1 MTDLLAM
8 ILRDPDDDHA
18 RQVYGDW
25 VAQHGDAA
33 RAELIRWQCELARLP
48 AWDRRAI
55 VASWEAEALLAR
67 HGARWRGE
75 LPALDGVT
83 WGELHR
89 GFAAS
94 VRVADVETLY
104 QHAAAIAAAAPVW
117 AVEMVRLDE
126 SRTPAWEG
134 SVPWLRVLRL
144 EAGYQRDHAPHRES
158 SLLSR
163 VPELEIRV
171 SDAYAQFEWLWR
183 RDADVPLHRLVVD
196 GEHIVGRGF
205 AAQLMHMGWIEDL
218 AELSLATRFVDYDSG
233 YYEDPTLRLEGAQ
246 EIAAAKLLAL
256 RTLAVDRQRVTSEG
270 LAALIESLPALHEL
284 TAHGCELKDLGFL
297 RSSLG
302 EPLERLD
309 LGGNAIGNDGARAI
323 AEARRTATLER
334 LDLDTCEIGP
344 PGLAALVDG
353 RAWQTL
359 RWLDLS
365 RNPLAERG
373 AQQLAAARTPAQ
385 LHTLLLADVDFTA
398 NDAAAVLALPW
409 VRELLVLDVSENEL
423 DGAEEALAE
432 LAKGTLR
439 KLALVKTQLEAVG
452 CLALAPLWS
461 TLVHLA
467 LGDNPLGDDGVAA
480 LVSGE
485 AAQLQTLDLRWASLR
500 DAAFTTLAKARCPR
514 LRTLV
519 LAGNRPSIDGVV
531 DLLRSPLLAHL
542 ELLDLSRCELTADA
556 AAVIAAS
563 PQLGTLKTLDLRR
576 NDFDEYKLLDLA
588 RSPHLA
594 SVALE
599 LSGEPWRYPVPIRE
613 ELEGRFGRNWYWSND
628 DNDEDEDPEDA
639 DEED

>member
-25 VAQHGDAA
+25 VAEHGDAA

-94 VRVADVETLY
+94 VRVADVATLY
-104 QHAAAIAAAAPVW
+104 KHAAAIGAAAPVW
-117 AVEMVRLDE
+117 AVEMLRLDE
-126 SRTPAWEG
+126 SRTPAWEC

-171 SDAYAQFEWLWR
+171 RDAYAQFEWLWL
-183 RDADVPLHRLVVD
+183 RDADVPLRRLVVD

-205 AAQLMHMGWIEDL
+205 AAQLVHMSWVEDL

-256 RTLAVDRQRVTSEG
+256 KTLAIDRQRVTSEG
-270 LAALIESLPALHEL
+270 LAALIESLPGLHEL
-284 TAHGCELKDLGFL
+284 TAHGCELEDLGFL

-302 EPLERLD
+302 EPLVRLA

-344 PGLAALVDG
+344 PGLAALVEG
-353 RAWQTL
+353 RSWRTL

-365 RNPLAERG
+365 RNPLGERG
-373 AQQLAAARTPAQ
+373 ALELATGRTPPQ

-398 NDAAAVLALPW
+398 SDAAAVLALPW
-409 VRELLVLDVSENEL
+409 MRELLALDLSNNQL

-432 LAKGTLR
+432 LAKGGLR
-439 KLALVKTQLEAVG
+439 KLALVKTQLEAEG
-452 CLALAPLWS
+452 CAALAPLWS

-467 LGDNPLGDDGVAA
+467 LGDNPLRAKGVKALIAA
-480 LVSGE
+480 GE
-485 AAQLQTLDLRWASLR
+485 AAQLQTLDLRWTSLH
-500 DAAFTTLAKARCPR
+500 DHGFAALAKARCPR

-519 LAGNRPSIDGVV
+519 LAGNRPTIDGVV
-531 DLLRSPLLAHL
+531 ELLRSPLIAHL

-563 PQLGTLKTLDLRR
+563 PQLANLMTLELQGNTT
-576 NDFDEYKLLDLA
+576 FGETELLALA

-594 SVALE
+594 SVE
-599 LSGEPWRYPVPIRE
+599 LKLTGEPWKMAVPVRE
-613 ELEGRFGRNWYWSND
+613 ELERRFGRNWYWHD
-628 DNDEDEDPEDA
+628 GDDEDEEQDEDEA
-639 DEED
+639 